1 MFTTGQQGATQKKQ
15 DLSQGKTVG
24 QGDPKTAGPT
34 YITASAA
41 WQPGSITS
49 QGTFSSPA
57 FAQGPWGKSRSF
69 YSGAVLGYVK
79 DKHDRPDAGSD
90 VGGIQDTGLS
100 KHTDGHASHVMCLRC
115 VADVVR
121 FALQAW

>member
-1 MFTTGQQGATQKKQ
+1 LFTTGQQGATQKKQ
-15 DLSQGKTVG
+15 DPSQGKTVG

-57 FAQGPWGKSRSF
+57 FAKGPWGKSRSF

>member
-1 MFTTGQQGATQKKQ
+1 LFTTGQQGATQKKQ
-15 DLSQGKTVG
+15 DPSQGKTVG
-24 QGDPKTAGPT
+24 QGDPKKAGPT
-34 YITASAA
+34 YTTASAA

-57 FAQGPWGKSRSF
+57 FAKGPWGQSRSL
-69 YSGAVLGYVK
+69 YSGAVLGFVK